1 MQKAI
6 VGGGCF
12 WCIETLFRRLQGVE
26 AVISGY
32 AGGSVPHPSYREV
45 CTGRTG
51 HAEVVQITFDERII
65 TYRDILEIFF
75 EVHDPTTLN
84 RQGGDVGTQYRS
96 TIMPYNDEQEQLAIA
111 VRAERQQTSEDPI
124 VTTIERPVTF
134 YPAEDYHQ
142 DYFNDNGAQPYCQA
156 VIAPKVRKFLV
167 QYGDRLQAT
176 D

>member
-12 WCIETLFRRLQGVE
+12 WCIETLFRRLQGVD

-75 EVHDPTTLN
+75 EVHDPTKLN

>member
-12 WCIETLFRRLQGVE
+12 WCIETLFRRLQGVD

-167 QYGDRLQAT
+167 QYGDRLQAK

>member
-12 WCIETLFRRLQGVE
+12 WCIETLFRRLQGVD